1 MADSRPI
8 ALISALPEET
18 AELLRDLVA
27 DGAETVAGLIFRRG
41 LIEGQPVILTETGI
55 GKVNAAL
62 VTALAV
68 ERFGARAVTVSGV
81 AGALDPELGIGDVV
95 VATRLVQHDYGRAI
109 DGGIETYQPGDL
121 PFGRRRAKV
130 GYELAPSLVEAAR
143 AVLAGLELPPVPGAG
158 ADGVE
163 RRPLVRFGAILTGD
177 QFVASEAVRM
187 RLFTEHGAAAVEMEG
202 SAVAQV
208 ADAFGIPWL
217 VVRSVSD
224 LAGRES
230 AVDFAR
236 FVGPAAIGAARV
248 VRRLLPLL

>member
-1 MADSRPI
+1 MPDVHPI

-18 AELLRDLVA
+18 AELLRDFAV
-27 DGAETVAGLIFRRG
+27 DGVETVAGLTFRRG
-41 LIEGQPVILTETGI
+41 RLDGRSVVLTETGI

-62 VTALAV
+62 VTALALD
-68 ERFGARAVTVSGV
+68 RFRVRAVIVSGV
-81 AGALDPELGIGDVV
+81 AGALDPDLGIGDVV
-95 VATRLVQHDYGRAI
+95 VATRIIQHDYGRAV

-130 GYELAPSLVEAAR
+130 GYELAPSFIEAAQ
-143 AVLAGLELPPVPGAG
+143 AALASLDLSPVPSAEVGG
-158 ADGVE
+158 TD
-163 RRPLVRFGAILTGD
+163 RRVMVRFGAILTGD
-177 QFVASEAVRM
+177 QFIASETVRM
-187 RLFTEHGAAAVEMEG
+187 RLFAEHGAMAVEMEG

-208 ADAFGIPWL
+208 ADAFGVPWL

-230 AVDFAR
+230 AHDFAR